1 MGINPAISLLLVSDT
16 PSYREAVA
24 DAVDHCPD
32 LSLTA
37 TVVPD
42 DSQPARVAAPADCVL
57 IDAGTDGLSLA
68 DFRAALRT
76 HHPTLAVIVAA
87 AESTTLPPSLS
98 IHARVATSDPD
109 IVPEL
114 ARVVTTTRQR
124 QPSPSVSAD
133 QQ

>member
-1 MGINPAISLLLVSDT
+1 MGINPAISLLLVSDD

-32 LSLTA
+32 LTLTA

-42 DSQPARVAAPADCVL
+42 DSQPAHLAAPADCVL

-87 AESTTLPPSLS
+87 AAVTTLPASLS
-98 IHARVATSDPD
+98 IHARVAKADSG

-114 ARVVTTTRQR
+114 ARVVTTTSRRQAT
-124 QPSPSVSAD
+124 PSVSAE
-133 QQ
+133 

>member
-32 LSLTA
+32 LTLTA

-76 HHPTLAVIVAA
+76 HHPTLAVVVAA

-98 IHARVATSDPD
+98 IHARVATSDPA

-114 ARVVTTTRQR
+114 ARVVTTTPRR

>member
-76 HHPTLAVIVAA
+76 HHPTLAVVVAA

-98 IHARVATSDPD
+98 IHARVATSDPA

-114 ARVVTTTRQR
+114 ARVVTTTPRR

>member
-1 MGINPAISLLLVSDT
+1 MGITPAISLLLVSDDT
-16 PSYREAVA
+16 SYREVVA

-32 LSLTA
+32 LTLTA

-87 AESTTLPPSLS
+87 AAVTTLPASLS
-98 IHARVATSDPD
+98 VHARVAKADPG

-114 ARVVTTTRQR
+114 ARVVTTTNCRQA
-124 QPSPSVSAD
+124 SPSVSAE
-133 QQ
+133 

>member
-1 MGINPAISLLLVSDT
+1 MGITPAISLLLVSDDA
-16 PSYREAVA
+16 SYREAMA
-24 DAVDHCPD
+24 DALDHCPD
-32 LSLTA
+32 LTLTA

-42 DSQPARVAAPADCVL
+42 DSQPARIAVPADCVL

-98 IHARVATSDPD
+98 IHARVVRDDLS

-114 ARVVTTTRQR
+114 ARVVTMTPHRQT
-124 QPSPSVSAD
+124 SPSVSAE
-133 QQ
+133 QR